1 MCSPLEKEDQL
12 RTNVVFLIFFLN
24 YQKTSIMKKLI
35 FICILLG
42 FLNHTSYAQEAD
54 KVAFQVRMNNH
65 VTSFLKKDIDMTKAK
80 ELYGH
85 TCDVHHIVTEDEIM
99 ASALLRKKVK

>member
-1 MCSPLEKEDQL
+1 
-12 RTNVVFLIFFLN
+12 
-24 YQKTSIMKKLI
+24 MKKLI
-35 FICILLG
+35 FIYLLLG
-42 FLNHTSYAQEAD
+42 VLYHTSYAQEAD

-85 TCDVHHIVTEDEIM
+85 TCDVHHIVTEDEIK